1 MLLVEPT
8 HSPNHAS
15 PRYSAGQQHNR
26 SCELGPMNY
35 RHAYHAGNHGDVL
48 KHVALVRALVA
59 LNRKDKPYRVID
71 AYAGSGIYSLDG
83 IEAGKTRECE
93 GGIGKLA
100 LPFSPEI
107 ETLLDAYREIIAR
120 INPGAPLRLY
130 PGSPEIAARLM
141 RQDDRLLANEL
152 HPEEAVRLAAHFHY
166 DKRVSVLRLDAE
178 VCVKANLPP
187 PERRGL
193 VLIDPPY
200 EQKGEATKA
209 ARMLAEG
216 VRRFATGIFILW
228 YPIKGKGEEDICRE
242 AARELGRPG
251 TLAAE
256 LRVREPFKEGGLAG
270 SGIIVVNAP
279 WKLDEELALILPA
292 LAARLG
298 VGAWGHGSMEW
309 LVPPR

>member
-1 MLLVEPT
+1 
-8 HSPNHAS
+8 
-15 PRYSAGQQHNR
+15 
-26 SCELGPMNY
+26 MNY
-35 RHAYHAGNHGDVL
+35 RHAYHAGNHADVL
-48 KHVALVRALVA
+48 KHVVLARALVA

-71 AYAGSGIYSLDG
+71 VYAGSGIYSLDG
-83 IEAGKTRECE
+83 VEAGKTREWE

-100 LPFSPEI
+100 LSFPPEI
-107 ETLLDAYREIIAR
+107 ETLLGAYREIIAHL
-120 INPGAPLRLY
+120 NLDGPLRLY
-130 PGSPEIAARLM
+130 PGSPEIAAHLM
-141 RQDDRLLANEL
+141 RKHDRLLANEL
-152 HPEEAVRLAAHFHY
+152 HPEEAARLAAHFRY
-166 DKRVSVLRLDAE
+166 DKRVRVLTLDAE
-178 VCVKANLPP
+178 VCLKANLPP

-200 EQKGEATKA
+200 EQKGEAAKA

-242 AARELGRPG
+242 AACELGRPS

-256 LRVREPFKEGGLAG
+256 LSIREPFKEGGLAG
-270 SGIIVVNAP
+270 SGVIIVNAP

-298 VGAWGHGSMEW
+298 VGAWGQGSTEW